1 MQKAIFSIPL
11 NPKLSPEAF
20 SRFYSIVEKYKD
32 YIYDIYFTSRMPPF
46 IQDAMGDV
54 FDKNQ
59 ADHIIENAFI
69 LQNNLGIPL
78 SATFNN
84 IEVPPTKELLDLWI
98 EIFSPLYERG
108 YGPPVYIIPKK
119 IDNKPINTIA
129 HPPIYAK

>member
-20 SRFYSIVEKYKD
+20 ARFYSIVEKYKD

-46 IQDAMGDV
+46 VQDAMGDA

-59 ADHIIENAFI
+59 ADDIIENAFI

-84 IEVPPTKELLDLWI
+84 IEVETAEKMTIEGTVNKTAMSLLLLMAAASYTWINPSPELMMLGFI
-98 EIFSPLYERG
+98 G
-108 YGPPVYIIPKK
+108 
-119 IDNKPINTIA
+119 
-129 HPPIYAK
+129 